1 MLRFSKRQRKLMT
14 LYIGLAG
21 WARSGKDTIANYL
34 VENHGFTKVSF
45 AEPMREAL
53 LALDPYVPFGISKI
67 RLSTLVR
74 FGGWD
79 VAKETYPEVREL
91 LQRMG
96 TEVGRNL
103 FGENFWVDQAMKEAS
118 KYDKVVFSDCRYMN
132 EAVAI
137 EKNKGLIWRVSRPG
151 VSAVNNHDSEKDL
164 NNYKFDSHFINDSTL
179 AKLHRKIEDR
189 LELLW

>member
-1 MLRFSKRQRKLMT
+1 MT

-34 VENHGFTKVSF
+34 VENHGFTRVSF
-45 AEPMREAL
+45 ADPMREAL
-53 LALDPYVPFGISKI
+53 LALDPNIAFGISSIK
-67 RLSTLVR
+67 LSTLVR
-74 FGGWD
+74 LGGWD
-79 VAKETYPEVREL
+79 RVKEDSPEVREL

-103 FGENFWVDQAMKEAS
+103 FGEDFWVNQAMKEAS
-118 KYDKVVFSDCRYMN
+118 KYDKVVFSDCRYKN
-132 EAVAI
+132 EALAI

-164 NNYKFDSHFINDSTL
+164 NDYEFDSHFINDSTV
-179 AKLHRKIEDR
+179 AKLHKKIEDR